1 MSDARDE
8 SNDMRSFPLDED
20 TAERLLD
27 GGLSTSDAPL
37 GWERV
42 ALLVGV
48 ASGPAEESDSL
59 SGQNSTGRTSR
70 KRRPGQSFCGR
81 GFMSSGL

>member
-1 MSDARDE
+1 MSDARDG

-27 GGLSTSDAPL
+27 GDLSPSDAPL

-48 ASGPAEESDSL
+48 ASGPADESEL
-59 SGQNSTGRTSR
+59 ASGPTIAAAMADLILG
-70 KRRPGQSFCGR
+70 SFAYQA
-81 GFMSSGL
+81 